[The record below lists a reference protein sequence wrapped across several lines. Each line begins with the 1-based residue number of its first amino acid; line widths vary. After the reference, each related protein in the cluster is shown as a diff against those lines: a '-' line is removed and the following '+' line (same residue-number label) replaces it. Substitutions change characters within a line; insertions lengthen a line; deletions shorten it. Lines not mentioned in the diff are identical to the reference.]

1 MDNYFMKK
9 LCQDAREGNND
20 MDAVDVFNYHPES
33 HQINNSPL
41 IFKDQAYAFCKL
53 NKC

>member
-20 MDAVDVFNYHPES
+20 MDVVSTNIPS
-33 HQINNSPL
+33 HIELTSRHSYL
-41 IFKDQAYAFCKL
+41 KTKL
-53 NKC
+53 MPFVN